1 MTRDEALKLM
11 QERITNIN
19 LRKHILAVES
29 VMKHLA
35 RELKADEEK
44 WGLVGLLHD
53 LDYEETKDTPEKHTL
68 VTAEL
73 LQDKV
78 SQEIIDGIKSH
89 IHLVRSKTPEASAT
103 AQEQGT
109 SNGASKK
116 ERTSLMEHAIYCA
129 DPVTGFL
136 VACALIRPE
145 KKLAPIDVEFAKNR
159 MKEKR
164 FAAGANR
171 DAMNSCT
178 NLGMDLDKFLQI
190 SLDAM
195 KSISADLGL

>member
-11 QERITNIN
+11 QEKITNIN
-19 LRKHILAVES
+19 LRKHILAVET

-35 RELKADEEK
+35 QELKQDEEK

-53 LDYEETKDTPEKHTL
+53 LDYEETKNEPDRHTL
-68 VTAEL
+68 VTAEI

-78 SQEIIDGIKSH
+78 SPEIIDGIKAH
-89 IHLVRSKTPEASAT
+89 TD
-103 AQEQGT
+103 
-109 SNGASKK
+109 KK
-116 ERTSLMEHAIYCA
+116 ARVSPMEHAIYCA

-136 VACALIRPE
+136 VACALIHKE
-145 KKLAPIDVEFAKNR
+145 KNLAPIDVEFAKNR

-164 FAAGANR
+164 FAAGASR

-178 NLGMDLDKFLQI
+178 KLGLDLDKFLQI

-195 KSISADLGL
+195 KSISGELGL

>member
-11 QERITNIN
+11 QERVTNIN
-19 LRKHILAVES
+19 LRKHILAVEA

-53 LDYEETKDTPEKHTL
+53 LDYEETKNTPDRHTL
-68 VTAEL
+68 VTAEW

-78 SQEIIDGIKSH
+78 TQEIVDGIKSH
-89 IHLVRSKTPEASAT
+89 AD
-103 AQEQGT
+103 
-109 SNGASKK
+109 KK
-116 ERTSLMEHAIYCA
+116 ERVSMMEHAIYCA
-129 DPVTGFL
+129 DPTTGFL
-136 VACALIRPE
+136 VACALIHKE

-171 DAMNSCT
+171 EAMNSCAK
-178 NLGMDLDKFLQI
+178 LGLDLDKFLQI

-195 KSISADLGL
+195 KSISGELGL

>member
-1 MTRDEALKLM
+1 MTRTEALEMM
-11 QERITNIN
+11 QARITNVN
-19 LRKHILAVES
+19 LRKHIIAVET

-53 LDYEETKDTPEKHTL
+53 LDYEETKNAPEKHTL

-73 LQDKV
+73 LKDKV
-78 SQEIIDGIKSH
+78 TQEIIDGIKSH
-89 IHLVRSKTPEASAT
+89 AD
-103 AQEQGT
+103 
-109 SNGASKK
+109 KK
-116 ERTSLMEHAIYCA
+116 ARVSLMEHAIYCA

-136 VACALIRPE
+136 VACALIHKE

-171 DAMNSCT
+171 EAMNSCT
-178 NLGMDLDKFLQI
+178 KLGLDLDKFLQI

-195 KSISADLGL
+195 KSISGELGL

>member
-1 MTRDEALKLM
+1 MTRNEALEMM
-11 QERITNIN
+11 QARITNIN
-19 LRKHILAVES
+19 LRKHILAVEA

-53 LDYEETKDTPEKHTL
+53 LDYEETKNTPDRHTL
-68 VTAEL
+68 VTAEI

-78 SQEIIDGIKSH
+78 TPEIIDGIKSH
-89 IHLVRSKTPEASAT
+89 AD
-103 AQEQGT
+103 
-109 SNGASKK
+109 KK
-116 ERTSLMEHAIYCA
+116 DRVSIMEHAIYCA
-129 DPVTGFL
+129 DPTTGFL
-136 VACALIRPE
+136 VACALIHKD

-171 DAMNSCT
+171 EAINSCAK
-178 NLGMDLDKFLQI
+178 LGIDLDAFLQI

-195 KSISADLGL
+195 KSISGKLGL

>member
-1 MTRDEALKLM
+1 MTRNEALEMM
-11 QERITNIN
+11 QTRITNIN
-19 LRKHILAVES
+19 LRKHILAVET

-53 LDYEETKDTPEKHTL
+53 LDYEETKNTPDRHTL
-68 VTAEL
+68 VTAEI

-78 SQEIIDGIKSH
+78 TQEIIDGIKSH
-89 IHLVRSKTPEASAT
+89 
-103 AQEQGT
+103 
-109 SNGASKK
+109 NDKK
-116 ERTSLMEHAIYCA
+116 ERVSLMEHAIYCA

-164 FAAGANR
+164 FAAGASR
-171 DAMNSCT
+171 EAMNSCT
-178 NLGMDLDKFLQI
+178 KLGLDLDKFLQI
-190 SLDAM
+190 SIDAM
-195 KSISADLGL
+195 RSISGELGL